1 VVDRHPGGAQATDD
15 HPLLG
20 QVAGDLEIAFV
31 RVARRT
37 HPTSPGVGGSAA
49 DHRSEVPR
57 PVMPAAQRRYGA
69 VPFGFHRPAAHA

>member
-31 RVARRT
+31 RVA
-37 HPTSPGVGGSAA
+37 PNPGLVRWA
-49 DHRSEVPR
+49 R
-57 PVMPAAQRRYGA
+57 
-69 VPFGFHRPAAHA
+69 